1 MVQADITIVAPY
13 GRVEIGTAFP
23 PENYSP
29 NSGGAVTRRGG
40 DVRIMTD
47 QNIDLFTSRVFTL
60 QGGDITMWAS
70 NGDITAGSGTKTS
83 VFQVPLSYTMS
94 NDGVIDLN
102 VFGLQTGAGIG
113 VLDSVGAAKGSM
125 GVTPMRRKSRIDL
138 LAFRGEVNAG
148 DAGIRV
154 LGDINIAA
162 LRVVGLNNIQVIG
175 GTATGIPQ
183 ATTPTVVP
191 LTADT
196 TAAQAASSAKDAMQA
211 SAPNQGP
218 SVIIVEVLGYGGE
231 DAMPSE
237 TEPRRRERRAYDV
250 DSRFQIVGAG
260 KLNAFGETL
269 LTEAEKRALMQQAGQ

>member
-1 MVQADITIVAPY
+1 VQADITMVAPY

-40 DVRIMTD
+40 DVRIMAD

-60 QGGDITMWAS
+60 QGGDITMWTS

-113 VLDSVGAAKGSM
+113 VLDSVGAAKGST
-125 GVTPMRRKSRIDL
+125 GATPMRRKSRIDL

-183 ATTPTVVP
+183 AAAPAVAP
-191 LTADT
+191 LTADN
-196 TAAQAASSAKDAMQA
+196 TAAQVANSAKDGKQA
-211 SAPNQGP
+211 AAPNDRP
-218 SVIIVEVLGYGGE
+218 SVIIVEVLGYGD
-231 DAMPSE
+231 DATPSE
-237 TEPRRRERRAYDV
+237 TEPRRRDRRAYDV

-260 KLNAFGETL
+260 KLNAFGEKL
-269 LTEAEKRALMQQAGQ
+269 LNEAEKRALMQQARQ